1 MVGEL
6 LLELLVRGS
15 NPSGVGLLLGSI
27 VRGWSP
33 IDGELLLELLVRGS
47 NPSGVALLLVTVDR
61 GQSPIARRAA
71 SRTLSQGF
79 KPLVGGWGPTRPIRV
94 HRRGLGSHISNQGTP

>member
-1 MVGEL
+1 MEEWFHDSNNKLEVINAQPQICCHRVQLVGEL

-47 NPSGVALLLVTVDR
+47 NPSGITLLPVTVVR
-61 GQSPIARRAA
+61 G
-71 SRTLSQGF
+71 
-79 KPLVGGWGPTRPIRV
+79 
-94 HRRGLGSHISNQGTP
+94 